1 MSRPKISQ
9 MDAYMIETLRTNN
22 VTNEEMIQAVKE
34 KDVSKWQKLNEKFD
48 FEQLITLAEKDF
60 ASFEQV
66 IHEGYAVKFV
76 TVGGLERLLRL
87 KFGKEPEKD
96 YQKQQTGA
104 VSLNIDASSLEELKQ
119 MLSLNWKVEEDESGV
134 SILLKEQKDF
144 G

>member
-1 MSRPKISQ
+1 MNRPKISQ
-9 MDAYMIETLRTNN
+9 MDAYMIETLRINN
-22 VTNEEMIQAVKE
+22 VTNEEIIQAVKE
-34 KDVSKWQKLNEKFD
+34 NDVSKWQKLNEKFD
-48 FEQLITLAEKDF
+48 FEQLIALAEKDF
-60 ASFEQV
+60 VSFEQA
-66 IHEGYAVKFV
+66 INEGYAVKFV

-104 VSLNIDASSLEELKQ
+104 VGLNIDASSLEELKQ